1 MIGIYDIERVE
12 KAVILRNPKVDLPST
27 LNNLDYQQ
35 RLNSRYAEIHPAYLS
50 KNQRNKLCRGRNV
63 LSKHH
68 GW

>member
-1 MIGIYDIERVE
+1 MSEISDIERAE
-12 KAVILRNPKVDLPST
+12 KAVILRNPRVNLPST

-35 RLNSRYAEIHPAYLS
+35 RYHNRYAEIHPAYLS